1 MYTTI
6 KWVWVRGCMLLG
18 VRLLKSF
25 WENLRVFDA
34 LTFSH
39 VKKNELE
46 AQIEM
51 YIFIAYVKGVKRYK
65 L

>member
-1 MYTTI
+1 
-6 KWVWVRGCMLLG
+6 MLLG